1 MSTEDVLLELDFHLS
16 GQADL
21 AVLSRK
27 GYVFHPVPANALGT
41 PYRELPSRGPPLPFT
56 LDRPLHGYVFPSTY
70 PPSAPP
76 SPPGSRSVSPP
87 PAPPP
92 ETSASSIG
100 AGAPAPAPSAV
111 PAPAVP
117 TAPALGATSTAP
129 VPVAASTAVPLPSI
143 PTLAAAPEA
152 ASLLSASAPSST
164 SAVTLTPPEP
174 SPAVVTFAPSAA
186 AASAAVPTAVPP
198 RATAPVATPSA
209 ADAMGS
215 DSAASSS
222 RYSLAPS
229 VPTVGGAAIAAAAIS
244 AAAPVTASC
253 ARPAAPLATP
263 APTAFPS
270 RTISGRPLSAAG
282 YDRFVPTPRPDAST
296 VRDPAT
302 AQQYTLDIELYV
314 NELQAQFSGVR
325 RQQDAQIA
333 SLSASNDARLA
344 HAASSDAS
352 LRDQNLQLQ
361 DRLAVNHLEVASLQ
375 ASYDESVAVQAQTA
389 QRNNDLVMQQVTLE
403 AHLESSQRQ
412 YEHYRKH
419 CERLNEEL
427 ATAIQQRNDASAAS
441 RRLASEANPSADAR
455 SLTSATPIADPDLV
469 RVLTADIERLQRQ
482 LLELQRMHSEV
493 QTLLDASDS
502 ANAALSQTLQSTQ
515 QELTIMTDER
525 DAATAR
531 YTASRHRSRSRST
544 SPSRVTTSNVP
555 APPPPVLHRYPPS
568 LLVSSAS
575 VPAVP
580 AAPSVA
586 SLASR
591 PPPFRN
597 ESRGGHDD
605 REDDLLSVVTDV
617 LDLRPEALAYM
628 NFFEMPIDEK
638 LDYVV
643 SRGSTKRDVARQ
655 LLQSKE
661 DRTGTRWRRR
671 SLMVYKT
678 VRQWAVNTTLHHPHR
693 GASDAMKAIA
703 NFKFPPSLRD
713 RDADK
718 QAYSWNSTRGPLMN
732 AFRDCLTTGCDMD
745 QLLRKLLAAT
755 QNLNSGNIRVSG
767 YVKSMLDDNLFEIFA
782 PLAADV
788 LIFELDDSY
797 RSGAYGS
804 DSVTSDWDA
813 CKVRHEDDDS
823 ISLAQRIVAA
833 YLQQLNSNEYDTD
846 TIWRSTSHATN
857 INERYSQCLLNDLA
871 DRQRGAANAALFRV
885 RWNEI
890 SAKIEINEAS
900 PHELSCIRIAHL
912 SIRPAEAQAA
922 AERSAD
928 PSARSADSAARQR
941 RPGRNVAAAAS
952 RADPPADADA
962 AAVAPPPQ
970 TNSRA
975 PAPPPVTRQ
984 SQPSAANTSAVNRA
998 ANRGSY
1004 QSVNPGQQPPPPVGH
1019 RQEPPPAGHANNSY
1033 ATPPPTSVRRCA
1045 PPANGQGKPNGLP
1058 AGEWTAQEWDRTMVD
1073 FMLLDT
1079 LAPTAAG
1086 VAAAKVR
1093 PADAS
1098 MRGCRV
1104 GRPSSFDGNRWH
1116 EDACAYC
1123 FYRPRAPASTPPG
1136 HPDHWKY
1143 GTGQGDHNPY
1153 RCQPQKRFIA
1163 EGGDEAHADFAAHIR
1178 QCLRVPPPRNNAP
1191 SQ

>member
-1 MSTEDVLLELDFHLS
+1 ML
-16 GQADL
+16 
-21 AVLSRK
+21 
-27 GYVFHPVPANALGT
+27 
-41 PYRELPSRGPPLPFT
+41 
-56 LDRPLHGYVFPSTY
+56 
-70 PPSAPP
+70 
-76 SPPGSRSVSPP
+76 
-87 PAPPP
+87 
-92 ETSASSIG
+92 
-100 AGAPAPAPSAV
+100 
-111 PAPAVP
+111 
-117 TAPALGATSTAP
+117 
-129 VPVAASTAVPLPSI
+129 
-143 PTLAAAPEA
+143 
-152 ASLLSASAPSST
+152 
-164 SAVTLTPPEP
+164 
-174 SPAVVTFAPSAA
+174 
-186 AASAAVPTAVPP
+186 
-198 RATAPVATPSA
+198 
-209 ADAMGS
+209 
-215 DSAASSS
+215 
-222 RYSLAPS
+222 
-229 VPTVGGAAIAAAAIS
+229 
-244 AAAPVTASC
+244 
-253 ARPAAPLATP
+253 
-263 APTAFPS
+263 PS

-282 YDRFVPTPRPDAST
+282 YDRFVPTPRPDVSR
-296 VRDPAT
+296 VRDPTT
-302 AQQYTLDIELYV
+302 AQQYAHDMELHV
-314 NELQAQFSGVR
+314 NELHAQFSGIR

-333 SLSASNDARLA
+333 SLSAANDTRLA
-344 HAASSDAS
+344 QSASSDAS

-375 ASYDESVAVQAQTA
+375 ASYDESVAVQSQTA

-403 AHLESSQRQ
+403 AQLESSQRQ
-412 YEHYRKH
+412 CEHYRKH
-419 CERLNEEL
+419 CERLSEEL
-427 ATAIQQRNDASAAS
+427 ATAIQQRNDAIAAS
-441 RRLASEANPSADAR
+441 RRLAADSNPSADAAR
-455 SLTSATPIADPDLV
+455 SPAAATPPADPDLV
-469 RVLTADIERLQRQ
+469 RVLTADIDRLEKQ
-482 LLELQRMHSEV
+482 LLELQRAHAGV
-493 QTLLDASDS
+493 QSLLDAADS
-502 ANAALSQTLQSTQ
+502 ANAALNQSLYSAQ
-515 QELTIMTDER
+515 QDLIIMTDER
-525 DAATAR
+525 DAAAAR
-531 YTASRHRSRSRST
+531 YGNGASHRRSRSRST
-544 SPSRVTTSNVP
+544 SPARASTSQIAAP
-555 APPPPVLHRYPPS
+555 APATHHRHPLPVLA
-568 LLVSSAS
+568 SAS
-575 VPAVP
+575 VP

-591 PPPFRN
+591 PPPFRP

-617 LDLRPEALAYM
+617 IDLRPEALAYM
-628 NFFEMPIDEK
+628 NFFEMPLEEK
-638 LDYVV
+638 LEYIV

-655 LLQSKE
+655 LLQAKE

-678 VRQWAVNTTLHHPHR
+678 VRQWAVNATLHHPHR

-755 QNLNSGNIRVSG
+755 QNLNNGNIRVSG

-813 CKVRHEDDDS
+813 CKMRHEDDDS

-857 INERYSQCLLNDLA
+857 INERYAQCLLNDLA

-890 SAKIEINEAS
+890 SALIEINEAS

-922 AERSAD
+922 ADRSAD
-928 PSARSADSAARQR
+928 PAARSADTSARQR
-941 RPGRNVAAAAS
+941 RPGRNAAAAP
-952 RADPPADADA
+952 RADPPADTDA
-962 AAVAPPPQ
+962 AAAAPPPPS
-970 TNSRA
+970 NARA
-975 PAPPPVTRQ
+975 PAPPPAPRQ
-984 SQPSAANTSAVNRA
+984 SQTPSANPAGSSRA

-1019 RQEPPPAGHANNSY
+1019 RQEPPPASL
-1033 ATPPPTSVRRCA
+1033 TPLPTSVRRCA
-1045 PPANGQGKPNGLP
+1045 PPTNGQGKPDGLP

-1098 MRGCRV
+1098 MRSCRV